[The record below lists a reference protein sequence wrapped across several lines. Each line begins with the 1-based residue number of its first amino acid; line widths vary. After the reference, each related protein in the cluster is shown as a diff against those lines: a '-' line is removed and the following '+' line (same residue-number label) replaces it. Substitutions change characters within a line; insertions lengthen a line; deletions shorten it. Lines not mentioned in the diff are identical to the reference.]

1 MRIHFLIL
9 SAERLCRP
17 WREPSECTLRT
28 CGDMDRPEKTELE
41 MDGKIYRDSEIGDI
55 MLRKSRRCRR
65 VSIRVHPVRG
75 VVVTVPYYVPYEAGV
90 MFLLS
95 KRQWVLSVMARQ
107 KAVSVPPAGPDPA
120 MTEALRREARRYL
133 PERLASIAARY
144 GFVYGRLAIK
154 NNRSNWGSCSTK
166 DNINL
171 NLRLM
176 QVPEHLRDYVMLHEL
191 CHLRHHD
198 HGPGFHRLLED
209 LCADYFATV
218 EIVRGKTVRTYPF
231 PLTARSGYPVSRSLE
246 KELKAYRPV

>member
-1 MRIHFLIL
+1 
-9 SAERLCRP
+9 
-17 WREPSECTLRT
+17 
-28 CGDMDRPEKTELE
+28 MDRPEKTELE

-55 MLRKSRRCRR
+55 MLRRSRRCRR

-198 HGPGFHRLLED
+198 HGPGFHRLLE
-209 LCADYFATV
+209 
-218 EIVRGKTVRTYPF
+218 E
-231 PLTARSGYPVSRSLE
+231 SGQT
-246 KELKAYRPV
+246 

>member
-1 MRIHFLIL
+1 M
-9 SAERLCRP
+9 
-17 WREPSECTLRT
+17 
-28 CGDMDRPEKTELE
+28 
-41 MDGKIYRDSEIGDI
+41 
-55 MLRKSRRCRR
+55 
-65 VSIRVHPVRG
+65 SIRVHPVRG

>member
-1 MRIHFLIL
+1 MRATVPPGVTPGEVRKAVDELRP
-9 SAERLCRP
+9 RL
-17 WREPSECTLRT
+17 L
-28 CGDMDRPEKTELE
+28 LL
-41 MDGKIYRDSEIGDI
+41 
-55 MLRKSRRCRR
+55 LRKSPRTVIDWDYRLDGELFSLRLLPGEDGRFLSRNLDGEVQIICPKETDFSTEAIQQWLRR
-65 VSIRVHPVRG
+65 VV
-75 VVVTVPYYVPYEAGV
+75 
-90 MFLLS
+90 
-95 KRQWVLSVMARQ
+95 
-107 KAVSVPPAGPDPA
+107 
-120 MTEALRREARRYL
+120 TEALRREARRYL

>member
-1 MRIHFLIL
+1 
-9 SAERLCRP
+9 
-17 WREPSECTLRT
+17 
-28 CGDMDRPEKTELE
+28 MDRPEKTELE

-55 MLRKSRRCRR
+55 MLRRSRRCRR

-154 NNRSNWGSCSTK
+154 NNRSNWGSCSLDK
-166 DNINL
+166 G
-171 NLRLM
+171 
-176 QVPEHLRDYVMLHEL
+176 QYQSQPQ
-191 CHLRHHD
+191 
-198 HGPGFHRLLED
+198 
-209 LCADYFATV
+209 ADA
-218 EIVRGKTVRTYPF
+218 G
-231 PLTARSGYPVSRSLE
+231 A
-246 KELKAYRPV
+246 